1 MRVFHYARDR
11 WIERITNDGF
21 LKLTGAE
28 AAPGVQPSL
37 LPGLVW
43 LTKSEQV
50 PHTCS
55 YPPEGMI
62 QYVFDSDNPKIQHW
76 PLVKK
81 KILAGVTGYVLNKY
95 KVSKKWNVH
104 PDKLA
109 PASAMAEGLDKYAVE
124 AGDDPDDFY
133 VSLKR
138 LSPTDCLEM
147 NETPERIQAQARGEM
162 VQVEDKIT
170 REIYITYRPI
180 VAGGDMES

>member
-1 MRVFHYARDR
+1 MFHYFVR
-11 WIERITNDGF
+11 
-21 LKLTGAE
+21 L
-28 AAPGVQPSL
+28 
-37 LPGLVW
+37 
-43 LTKSEQV
+43 
-50 PHTCS
+50 
-55 YPPEGMI
+55 
-62 QYVFDSDNPKIQHW
+62 

-104 PDKLA
+104 PDRLA

-138 LSPTDCLEM
+138 LSPADCLEM
-147 NETPERIQAQARGEM
+147 NETPERIQAQARGDM

-170 REIYITYRPI
+170 GEIYITYRPI
-180 VAGGDMES
+180 VAGRDVES

>member
-1 MRVFHYARDR
+1 M
-11 WIERITNDGF
+11 
-21 LKLTGAE
+21 
-28 AAPGVQPSL
+28 
-37 LPGLVW
+37 
-43 LTKSEQV
+43 
-50 PHTCS
+50 
-55 YPPEGMI
+55 
-62 QYVFDSDNPKIQHW
+62 
-76 PLVKK
+76 
-81 KILAGVTGYVLNKY
+81 AGVAGYVLNKY

-104 PDKLA
+104 PDRLA
-109 PASAMAEGLDKYAVE
+109 PASEMAEELDKYAVV

-180 VAGGDMES
+180 VAGGDVES